1 MHINIFIY
9 LFINVFREKEGDLER
24 RYKMLNDE
32 LQKSLALEEWQKT
45 DEQRAREKL
54 LLDELVQIV
63 NKRDELVHHLDTQEK
78 A

>member
-1 MHINIFIY
+1 M
-9 LFINVFREKEGDLER
+9 ER

>member
-1 MHINIFIY
+1 MFLIQLIRC
-9 LFINVFREKEGDLER
+9 LFFFSDKEGDLER